1 MTTLLRN
8 HIIYLVQLQTEKT
21 INNSTNN
28 LDLVKGKHYKFI
40 ATQSGHP
47 FNVGD
52 SWRQNNTGIN
62 VTSSTNTNL
71 VNGAGSIDN
80 SSIDNNNEISFYI
93 PDDYDGTFKYYCY
106 LHSNMIKD
114 FNIISEQD
122 SEPEPEPESEPIV
135 SRDCIVKV
143 SGDVVTEGQNVYGNI
158 IINHNPSP
166 RIPGRGIFYAQ
177 NKDDQNNN
185 GGYDGKHNGSE
196 LNVITMEASH
206 LTLTTEIMEELKMNE
221 YSDGIINSS
230 SSSSSYYSGKTW
242 TDFENEVVNIY
253 MVYLNSEDDVNYR
266 SSIGNTI
273 EFENEII
280 GLGIKPE
287 ETLYFSNSIFE
298 ENQYPIISSNRVG
311 KRYFEPS
318 DYNSGQYQETWNLR
332 PGEKIGKKKTNGN
345 DWYKITAGENSSVNN
360 VIEFGFKN
368 ASAGDFIR
376 VITKCSPTIENT
388 RDINISEID
397 NSFISTTQNF
407 NYEILRRTNPDA
419 ISSTYYANDYQ
430 ISKDL

>member
-1 MTTLLRN
+1 IEYITYYIRLNDDPFAEPYYIFSTTPN
-8 HIIYLVQLQTEKT
+8 GEA
-21 INNSTNN
+21 INNSTTN

-80 SSIDNNNEISFYI
+80 NNEISFYI

-122 SEPEPEPESEPIV
+122 SEPESTPEPESEPILV

-177 NKDDQNNN
+177 NENDQNNN
-185 GGYDGKHNGSE
+185 GGYNGEHNGSE
-196 LNVITMEASH
+196 LNVITMEANH
-206 LTLTTEIMEELKMNE
+206 LTLTTEIMEELKMDE
-221 YSDGIINSS
+221 YSDGLDNN
-230 SSSSSYYSGKTW
+230 W
-242 TDFENEVVNIY
+242 TNYENEVVNIY
-253 MVYLNSEDDVNYR
+253 MVYLNSVNNTNFR
-266 SSIGNTI
+266 NDTGNTI

-280 GLGIKPE
+280 GLGIKTE
-287 ETLYFSNSIFE
+287 ETLYFSNSIFDQ
-298 ENQYPIISSNRVG
+298 NQYPNIG
-311 KRYFEPS
+311 
-318 DYNSGQYQETWNLR
+318 SG
-332 PGEKIGKKKTNGN
+332 
-345 DWYKITAGENSSVNN
+345 
-360 VIEFGFKN
+360 
-368 ASAGDFIR
+368 
-376 VITKCSPTIENT
+376 
-388 RDINISEID
+388 
-397 NSFISTTQNF
+397 
-407 NYEILRRTNPDA
+407 
-419 ISSTYYANDYQ
+419 
-430 ISKDL
+430 